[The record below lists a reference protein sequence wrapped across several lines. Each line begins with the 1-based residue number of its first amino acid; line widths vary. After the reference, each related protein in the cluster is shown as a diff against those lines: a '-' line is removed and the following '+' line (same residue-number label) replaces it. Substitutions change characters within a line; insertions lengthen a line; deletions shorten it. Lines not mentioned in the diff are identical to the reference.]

1 MRVEKLLK
9 IEGLLVEIPKK
20 SLHFTFYPL
29 SITIIV
35 VVPVVFVVVTV
46 LVVVPESALLF
57 KTGIDTKRKAIA
69 AIPTPSIFIV
79 LVDFT
84 DLTQLCL

>member
-35 VVPVVFVVVTV
+35 VVPVVFVVV
-46 LVVVPESALLF
+46 PESALLF

-79 LVDFT
+79 LVDIT